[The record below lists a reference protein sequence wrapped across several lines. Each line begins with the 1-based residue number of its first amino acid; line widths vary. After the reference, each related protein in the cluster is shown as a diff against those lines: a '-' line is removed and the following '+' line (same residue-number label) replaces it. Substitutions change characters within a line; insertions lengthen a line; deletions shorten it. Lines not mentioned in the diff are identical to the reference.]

1 MAETIFTQKKPSL
14 AALALLGT
22 GSPRDQDML
31 YGSIRAVSPEKET
44 IIGLQNKL
52 IYMMN
57 VLQSSDVNPTSQ
69 AQNGV
74 KDLLDVV
81 MNLKVRLKK

>member
-1 MAETIFTQKKPSL
+1 
-14 AALALLGT
+14 
-22 GSPRDQDML
+22 
-31 YGSIRAVSPEKET
+31 
-44 IIGLQNKL
+44 
-52 IYMMN
+52 MMN
-57 VLQSSDVNPTSQ
+57 VLQSADVNPTSQ